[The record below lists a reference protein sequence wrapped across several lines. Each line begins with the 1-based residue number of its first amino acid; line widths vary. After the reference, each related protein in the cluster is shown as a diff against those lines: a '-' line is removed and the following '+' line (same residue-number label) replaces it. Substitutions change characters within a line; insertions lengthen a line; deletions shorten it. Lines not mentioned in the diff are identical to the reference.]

1 MRIIDTD
8 FSGLKVIELTVHQD
22 QRGFFAETF
31 RRDIFAA
38 AGLPHEFVQA
48 NHARSNTAGVLRG
61 LHFQTPPAAQAKL
74 VWVTAGEVLDVVVDI
89 RKGSPT
95 FGRHFSI
102 RLSADNFARLLIP
115 RGFAHGYLT
124 LTAPAEFQYMV
135 DGYYAPELEGGLLWD
150 DPDLGI
156 DWGMTAPLL
165 SEKDTRLP
173 PFRELDSPFVYE
185 PPGNPA

>member
-8 FSGLKVIELTVHQD
+8 FPGLKVIELTVHQD
-22 QRGFFAETF
+22 ERGFFAETF
-31 RRDIFAA
+31 RRDVFQT
-38 AGLPHEFVQA
+38 AGLPCEFVQA

-74 VWVTAGEVLDVVVDI
+74 VWVTVGEALDVVVDI
-89 RKGSPT
+89 RQGSPT

-102 RLSADNFARLLIP
+102 RLSAENFARLMIP

-124 LTAPAEFQYMV
+124 LTPQVEFQYMV
-135 DGYYAPELEGGLLWD
+135 DNYYAPGHESGLLWN

-156 DWGMTAPLL
+156 DWGIASPVL
-165 SEKDTRLP
+165 SDKDTRLP
-173 PFRELDSPFVYE
+173 RFKELHSPFLFE
-185 PPGNPA
+185 PAGCNV